1 MLFNEETNSI
11 KSLGSKLYPSQKLC
25 ATYRMLAENGPLD
38 FYNGTLSKLLIED
51 LQDIESLVTADD
63 LESYRADVVSSISM
77 PLGEDILY
85 AVPPI
90 SSGTIVANI
99 LSTLEGFNFTASD
112 LQDVVSEANLIH
124 LMVEAMKF
132 SFAKRWE
139 LGDVRFNDVREV
151 SSGPCGYK
159 SNPISPSLSLSL

>member
-1 MLFNEETNSI
+1 MLFDTESNSI

-25 ATYRMLAENGPLD
+25 STYRMLAENGPLD
-38 FYNGTLSKLLIED
+38 FYNGTLSKLIIED
-51 LQDIESLVTADD
+51 LQDIQSLVTADD

-77 PLGEDILY
+77 PLGDDILY

-99 LSTLEGFNFTASD
+99 LSTLEGFNFTVND
-112 LQDVVSEANLIH
+112 LKDLTHEANLIH

-151 SSGPCGYK
+151 SRDSAFHKCP
-159 SNPISPSLSLSL
+159 

>member
-1 MLFNEETNSI
+1 MLIDEKTKSV
-11 KSLGSKLYPSQKLC
+11 KSLGSKLYPTKTLC
-25 ATYRMLAENGPLD
+25 HTYRLLADNGALD
-38 FYNGTLSKLLIED
+38 FYNGTLSKMLLED
-51 LQDIESLVTADD
+51 LNEINSIVTGDD
-63 LESYRADVVSSISM
+63 LESYRADIVSSISM
-77 PLGEDILY
+77 QLGNDVLY

-99 LSTLEGFNFTASD
+99 LSILEGYNFTANDLRD
-112 LQDVVSEANLIH
+112 LQHEANVVH

-151 SSGPCGYK
+151 CTYVI
-159 SNPISPSLSLSL
+159 NRR